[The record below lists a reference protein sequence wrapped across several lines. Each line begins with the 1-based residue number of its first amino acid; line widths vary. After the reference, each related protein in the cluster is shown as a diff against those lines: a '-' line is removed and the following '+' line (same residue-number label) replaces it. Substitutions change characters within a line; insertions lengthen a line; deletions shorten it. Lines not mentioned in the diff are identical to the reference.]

1 MTSTAQ
7 GGDHNPTE
15 MSNVSKLY
23 DMLQSKSAP
32 AVGGKAIFE
41 KDFEIVKMSGI
52 KTLSGLFGKKIRDND
67 KTAISTPINFGS
79 KSETQFMPDDTR
91 LRLFALKKLWNDVE
105 IQACALARSAWPEK
119 KHFEAAPRW
128 KDFQAAAKAFN
139 VTDFSDWIDTVQA
152 RFWFEE
158 FEIPHILQDQFDSLP
173 MDSSLVRVPGC
184 LGLLEG
190 ELEADDAT
198 FTAQS
203 LTQASYTVESKN
215 NVVHVI
221 MTQDILDDS
230 SPPVLEKWRR
240 AVMDGVRR
248 AYERAILDGVK
259 AGTTHIDDDKE
270 ALPKT
275 YCKAFDGLRYR
286 ALNSDTVN
294 HGGAGVVAL
303 DHNDTPNKDLFAKL
317 LKAMGNFGV
326 EKSNLRYIM
335 GTSVEHDLVTGA
347 IPELFT
353 AFAFGGL
360 ASNVTGQV
368 PPVFGVQGV
377 TSELVREDLDI
388 DGTDNS
394 GGVPTATDRTY
405 MLLVDRSRFMN
416 HVRQATRVWA
426 APSLPSS
433 DQLLM
438 SAKWRG
444 AFAGTPQTA
453 DERSVV
459 IAYNVK
465 TSP

>member
-1 MTSTAQ
+1 MTTTAQ
-7 GGDHNPTE
+7 GGNHNPGD

-23 DMLQSKSAP
+23 EMLKTQTPP
-32 AVGGKAIFE
+32 AHTGKAIFE
-41 KDFEIVKMSGI
+41 KDLEIVKMVGI
-52 KTLSGLFGKKIRDND
+52 KTIPDLFGKRFRDD
-67 KTAISTPINFGS
+67 DADGISAPINFGS
-79 KSETQFMPDDTR
+79 KSQTVFMPDDTR
-91 LRLFALKKLWNDVE
+91 LRLFALKKLWSDVE
-105 IQACALARSAWPEK
+105 IQACALARSKWPEA
-119 KHFEAAPRW
+119 KHYKAAPRW
-128 KDFQAAAKAFN
+128 KDFEAAAKAFN
-139 VTDFSDWIDTVQA
+139 VTDWDQWIDTVQA

-158 FEIPHILQDQFDSLP
+158 FEIPHILMDQFDTLP
-173 MDSSLVRVPGC
+173 MTSPLVRIPGC

-203 LTQASYTVESKN
+203 LTQASYLAESKN
-215 NVVHVI
+215 CVVHVI

-230 SPPVLEKWRR
+230 APPVLEKWRR

-248 AYERAILDGVK
+248 AYERAVLDGVK
-259 AGTTHIDDDKE
+259 APTVHIDDDKQ

-275 YCKAFDGLRYR
+275 YTKAFDGLRYR
-286 ALNSDTVN
+286 ALNADTVY
-294 HGGAGVVAL
+294 HGGSGVVAIN
-303 DHNDTPNKDLFAKL
+303 HNDTPNKALFANL
-317 LKAMGNFGV
+317 LKALGQHGV
-326 EKSNLRYIM
+326 EKTNLRYIM
-335 GTSVEHDLVTGA
+335 GVSVEHDLVTGA

-360 ASNVTGQV
+360 ASNVTGTV
-368 PPVFGVQGV
+368 PPVFGIQGV
-377 TSELVREDLDI
+377 TSGLVREDLDI

-405 MLLVDRSRFMN
+405 MLLVDRTRFMN

-438 SAKWRG
+438 SAKFRG
-444 AFAGTPQTA
+444 AFGGTPQSAT
-453 DERSVV
+453 ERSVA

-465 TSP
+465 TA